1 MIGCGASLVYRK
13 SAKGYADDTSLNKDI
28 SVGLRVNLIRS
39 GRFIVDLVDLDG
51 SCLHH
56 RQNSE
61 ARGCDQRIDMR
72 SSQETMSE
80 MTSDDIHVL
89 IADDHRMIAEA
100 LRGTLLNHGGFV
112 VSLSETLDEALGVLR
127 ANRKDKILVLLDITM
142 PGMLGLRSV
151 KQVIDA
157 TPNGSVVLF
166 SGTNDADF
174 VWRAINLGAKGFISK
189 SQQLR
194 SLPTTLQLIHDGNEF
209 VPMSLSRRDEANEGS
224 DSSLSDTD
232 LFILRAVAEGK
243 TNKEIALEI
252 NRSEVAVKMK
262 MRSICQRLN
271 ARNRAHAVIVA
282 SRANLL

>member
-1 MIGCGASLVYRK
+1 
-13 SAKGYADDTSLNKDI
+13 
-28 SVGLRVNLIRS
+28 
-39 GRFIVDLVDLDG
+39 
-51 SCLHH
+51 
-56 RQNSE
+56 
-61 ARGCDQRIDMR
+61 MR
-72 SSQETMSE
+72 LSQGTMSE